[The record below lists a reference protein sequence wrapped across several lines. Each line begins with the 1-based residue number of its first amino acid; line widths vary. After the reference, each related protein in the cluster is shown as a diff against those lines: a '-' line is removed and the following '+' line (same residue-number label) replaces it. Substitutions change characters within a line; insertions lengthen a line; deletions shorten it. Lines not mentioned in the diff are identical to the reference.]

1 MARFVRLAI
10 GRAGSEMGGAGQAI
24 ELKQVAQELSDLIWQ
39 REQSHQQPVGT
50 AVLRLVQGAV
60 AAELEYRRNMRN
72 LNLLLAE
79 VESPEETVPPVIR
92 TPAMVRT
99 GLIDEGEG
107 GRQPDGKAGEAV
119 SPAP

>member
-1 MARFVRLAI
+1 MAI

-24 ELKQVAQELSDLIWQ
+24 ELKQVAQELTDLIWQ

-60 AAELEYRRNMRN
+60 VAELEYRRNMRN
-72 LNLLLAE
+72 LILLLAE
-79 VESPEETVPPVIR
+79 VESPEETVTPVIR

-99 GLIDEGEG
+99 GLIDKGEG
-107 GRQPDGKAGEAV
+107 GRQPDGEAGEAV
-119 SPAP
+119 SPVP